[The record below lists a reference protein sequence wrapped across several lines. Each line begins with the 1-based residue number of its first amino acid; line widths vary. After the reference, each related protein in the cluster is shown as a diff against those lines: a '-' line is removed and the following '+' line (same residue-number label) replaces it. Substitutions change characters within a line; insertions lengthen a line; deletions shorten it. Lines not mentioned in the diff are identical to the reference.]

1 MRWNLL
7 AILLL
12 KSWSNGSRGTC
23 LQSQTSASAALPPL
37 CFFPSHCHCR
47 QNLLTICSLKTYSV
61 SDLFQILMNRQ
72 VDFWGLLCKNKSKN
86 DENKS
91 QNSGKYLD
99 KKFSF
104 QNLYKSWRKYWTK
117 FKSIK
122 ILLKTRE
129 EKKPVCMSFVD
140 SKQFQKVTWRVTWIT
155 SMTSRLQNT
164 NLHATYVI
172 TPLRLQSMG
181 GIPMRLLRFDLCYRR
196 FCGSSQGSCPQ
207 ESFVSLS
214 KVWFQSQE
222 KGLLEKSHSTRVH
235 DVKT

>member
-1 MRWNLL
+1 MDLRTDFNPSTPM
-7 AILLL
+7 AEPCPR
-12 KSWSNGSRGTC
+12 SFCSRNT
-23 LQSQTSASAALPPL
+23 LQSPHHQLPVLHGNVPKSGW
-37 CFFPSHCHCR
+37 FVPSTF
-47 QNLLTICSLKTYSV
+47 N
-61 SDLFQILMNRQ
+61 F
-72 VDFWGLLCKNKSKN
+72 
-86 DENKS
+86 
-91 QNSGKYLD
+91 SGFKR
-99 KKFSF
+99 SF
-104 QNLYKSWRKYWTK
+104 HSRTRISWRKYWTK

-129 EKKPVCMSFVD
+129 EKKPGRVSVVD
-140 SKQFQKVTWRVTWIT
+140 SKQVTWRVTWIT

>member
-1 MRWNLL
+1 MGAEVRVCKAKQAHLPRYLL
-7 AILLL
+7 SVSSLPTATAVRTYSSFAVWTLTVFQICF
-12 KSWSNGSRGTC
+12 KSWWTYKLIFGGCFAKTNLKKIKIHMFLENIWLRSFHSRT
-23 LQSQTSASAALPPL
+23 
-37 CFFPSHCHCR
+37 R
-47 QNLLTICSLKTYSV
+47 I
-61 SDLFQILMNRQ
+61 
-72 VDFWGLLCKNKSKN
+72 
-86 DENKS
+86 
-91 QNSGKYLD
+91 
-99 KKFSF
+99 
-104 QNLYKSWRKYWTK
+104 SWRKYWTK

-129 EKKPVCMSFVD
+129 EKKPGRVSVVD
-140 SKQFQKVTWRVTWIT
+140 SKQVTWRVTWIT

-214 KVWFQSQE
+214 KVWFHSQE
-222 KGLLEKSHSTRVH
+222 KGLFEKSHSTRVH